1 MVIGLHNSLVMNLNP
16 IVDFLKIIS
25 NLAILTF
32 IFVLYNCCIYNNRFL
47 SDDSSLY
54 IITRA

>member
-32 IFVLYNCCIYNNRFL
+32 IFVLYCCIYNNRFL
-47 SDDSSLY
+47 SDDSSL
-54 IITRA
+54 